1 MLSLAVARTKIA
13 PEQHFITGQEA
24 EERGLVVHRTH
35 WSFKNVKIGT
45 SLITTSK
52 F

>member
-24 EERGLVVHRTH
+24 EERGLVLHRTR
-35 WSFKNVKIGT
+35 WSFENIETDT
-45 SLITTSK
+45 SLITTNQ